1 MVEPRFIVFEGLDG
15 SGKTTQVQLLKE
27 HLESQGQRVY
37 TTRMPDIS
45 NRLSQALLKRTLE
58 LRKKDIYREAVMAFS
73 MCFNDYLR
81 NIEPKL
87 ISKKPRYDYVITDR
101 YFYSLFAYNFPLFDD
116 LVVSHGFDGILGMLN
131 KFNVIRPDEIIF
143 LNVDPK
149 EQRRRIME
157 DTMRNGG
164 DINKANLDQYAIQN
178 NEKMIECYTWAMEH
192 FKPHIGYKVVTG
204 NGNIEKTH
212 ESIKKL
218 LNV

>member
-1 MVEPRFIVFEGLDG
+1 MDQPRFIVFEGLDG

-37 TTRMPDIS
+37 TTRMPDTS

-58 LRKKDIYREAVMAFS
+58 LRKKDIYREAVMTFT

-87 ISKKPRYDYVITDR
+87 TSKKPHYDVVITDR
-101 YFYSLFAYNFPLFDD
+101 YFYSLFAYNFPLIDD
-116 LVVSHGFDGILGMLN
+116 VIVQHGFDGIIGMLD

-143 LNVDPK
+143 LNVGPK

-157 DTMRNGG
+157 DTMRTGG
-164 DINKANLDQYAIQN
+164 DINKANLDQYSIEN
-178 NEKMIECYTWAMEH
+178 NEKMRERYLWAMEY
-192 FKPHIGYKVVTG
+192 FKPHVGYKMVTG
-204 NGNIEKTH
+204 DIEKTH
-212 ESIKKL
+212 ESIKKFL
-218 LNV
+218 KV

>member
-1 MVEPRFIVFEGLDG
+1 MEQPRFIVFEGLDG

-37 TTRMPDIS
+37 TTRMPDTS

-58 LRKKDIYREAVMAFS
+58 LRKKDIYREAVMAFT

-87 ISKKPRYDYVITDR
+87 ISKKPGYDVVITDR

-116 LVVSHGFDGILGMLN
+116 LVVSHGFNGVLGMLD

-143 LNVDPK
+143 LNVGPK
-149 EQRRRIME
+149 EQRRRILE
-157 DTMRNGG
+157 DTMRTGG
-164 DINKANLDQYAIQN
+164 DINKANLDQYSIEN
-178 NEKMIECYTWAMEH
+178 NEKMRERYLWAIEY
-192 FKPHIGYKVVTG
+192 FKPHVGYRMVTG
-204 NGNIEKTH
+204 DIDKTH
-212 ESIKKL
+212 ESIKKFL
-218 LNV
+218 KV

>member
-1 MVEPRFIVFEGLDG
+1 MEQPRFIVFEGLDG

-37 TTRMPDIS
+37 TTRMPDTS

-58 LRKKDIYREAVMAFS
+58 LRKKDIYREAVMAFT
-73 MCFNDYLR
+73 MCLNDYLR

-87 ISKKPRYDYVITDR
+87 ISKKPGYDVVITDR

-116 LVVSHGFDGILGMLN
+116 LVVSHGFNGVLGMLD
-131 KFNVIRPDEIIF
+131 KFNVIRPDEIVF

-149 EQRRRIME
+149 EQRRRITE
-157 DTMRNGG
+157 DTMRQGG

-178 NEKMIECYTWAMEH
+178 NEKMIERYHWAMEH
-192 FKPHIGYKVVTG
+192 FKPRLGYKVSTG
-204 NGNIEKTH
+204 TGSIEKTH

-218 LNV
+218 LKV

>member
-1 MVEPRFIVFEGLDG
+1 MDQPRFIVFEGLDG
-15 SGKTTQVQLLKE
+15 SGKTTQVKLLKE

-37 TTRMPDIS
+37 TTRMPDTS

-58 LRKKDIYREAVMAFS
+58 LRKKDIYREAVMAFT

-87 ISKKPRYDYVITDR
+87 ISKKPGYDYVVTDR

-116 LVVSHGFDGILGMLN
+116 LAVPHGFNGILGMLDQ
-131 KFNVIRPDEIIF
+131 FNVIRPDEIVF

-157 DTMRNGG
+157 DTMRQGG
-164 DINKANLDQYAIQN
+164 DIDKANLDQYAIQH
-178 NEKMIECYTWAMEH
+178 NEKMIERYTWAMEH
-192 FKPHIGYKVVTG
+192 FKPRLGYKVSTG
-204 NGNIEKTH
+204 TGNIEKTN

>member
-1 MVEPRFIVFEGLDG
+1 MEQPRFIVFEGLDG

-37 TTRMPDIS
+37 TTRMPDTS

-58 LRKKDIYREAVMAFS
+58 LRKKDIYREAVMAFT

-87 ISKKPRYDYVITDR
+87 ISKKPGYDVVITDR

-116 LVVSHGFDGILGMLN
+116 LVVPHGFNGVLGMLD
-131 KFNVIRPDEIIF
+131 KFNVIRPDEIVF

-149 EQRRRIME
+149 EQRRRITE
-157 DTMRNGG
+157 DTMRQGG

-178 NEKMIECYTWAMEH
+178 NEKMIERYHWAMEH
-192 FKPHIGYKVVTG
+192 FKPRLGYKVSTG
-204 NGNIEKTH
+204 TGSIEKTH

-218 LNV
+218 LKV

>member
-1 MVEPRFIVFEGLDG
+1 MEQPRFIVFEGLDG
-15 SGKTTQVQLLKE
+15 SGKTTQVHLLKE

-37 TTRMPDIS
+37 TTRMPDTS

-58 LRKKDIYREAVMAFS
+58 LRKKDIYREAVMAFT

-87 ISKKPRYDYVITDR
+87 ISKKPGYDVVITDR

-116 LVVSHGFDGILGMLN
+116 LVVSHGFNGVLGMLD
-131 KFNVIRPDEIIF
+131 KFNVIHPDEIVF
-143 LNVDPK
+143 LNVVPK

-157 DTMRNGG
+157 DTMRQGG
-164 DINKANLDQYAIQN
+164 DIDKANLDQYAIQN
-178 NEKMIECYTWAMEH
+178 NEKMIERYHWAMEH
-192 FKPHIGYKVVTG
+192 FKPRLGYKVSTG
-204 NGNIEKTH
+204 TGSIEKTH

-218 LNV
+218 LKV

>member
-1 MVEPRFIVFEGLDG
+1 MEQPRFIVFEGLDG
-15 SGKTTQVQLLKE
+15 SGKTTQVKLLKE

-37 TTRMPDIS
+37 TTRMPDTS

-58 LRKKDIYREAVMAFS
+58 LREKDIYREAVMAFS

-87 ISKKPRYDYVITDR
+87 ISKKSRYDYVITDR

-116 LVVSHGFDGILGMLN
+116 VVVSNGFDAILGMLN
-131 KFNVIRPDEIIF
+131 KFNVICPDEIIF

-157 DTMRNGG
+157 DTMRQGG
-164 DINKANLDQYAIQN
+164 DIDKANLDQYAIQN
-178 NEKMIECYTWAMEH
+178 NEKMIERYTWAMEH
-192 FKPHIGYKVVTG
+192 FKPLLGYKVVTG
-204 NGNIEKTH
+204 TGNIEKTH